1 MKIKNIIFDLGAVLL
16 NLDMLRTEAAFAA
29 LIGDKKLHQ
38 SIQRQLFEQKLFSKF
53 ETNEIKEAE
62 FIETLKS
69 VTPHPLNEKQIRT
82 AWSAMLLDFPA
93 SRIEFLKNLK
103 SEGYKIFLLS
113 NINSIHLEDVY
124 ANFQEEHGN
133 LNFDGLFDKPYY
145 SHLIGRRKP
154 DSETYLFV
162 LEDAGIEA
170 SQTLFIDDNADNIS
184 GAKKAGLHTIHHQA
198 NGDIEKVVKDFLK
211 LQVH

>member
-38 SIQRQLFEQKLFSKF
+38 SIQRQLFEQNLFSKF
-53 ETNEIKEAE
+53 ETNEIREAE

-69 VTPHPLNEKQIRT
+69 VTPHPVNEKQIRT

-93 SRIEFLKNLK
+93 QRIEMLKNLK

-124 ANFQEEHGN
+124 ANFFEQHGDI
-133 LNFDGLFDKPYY
+133 NFDQLFDKPYY

-154 DSETYLFV
+154 DTETYRFV
-162 LEDAGIEA
+162 LKDAGIEA
-170 SQTLFIDDNADNIS
+170 VHTLFIDDNADNIS
-184 GAKKAGLHTIHHQA
+184 GAKAVGLHTIHHEA
-198 NGDIEKVVKDFLK
+198 NGDIEKVVRDYLK
-211 LQVH
+211 SQSF